1 MIEKIGKVAVMDL
14 SQDLNLFNSD
24 IKKYLQRNPKLGFTA
39 SYNHN
44 KALLNIIGRACGYY
58 ALVFE
63 DLKTQLE
70 VLILDK
76 KQSYTNFNQ
85 FKTMISLP
93 TYQQELF
100 KWFHGQAS

>member
-1 MIEKIGKVAVMDL
+1 MIEMIEKVAVMNL
-14 SQDLNLFNSD
+14 AQDLNLFNSD
-24 IKKYLQRNPKLGFTA
+24 IKKYLQRNPKLRFTA
-39 SYNHN
+39 SYAHN
-44 KALLNIIGRACGYY
+44 KALLNIIGHACGYY

-63 DLKTQLE
+63 DLKTKFE

-85 FKTMISLP
+85 FKAIISLP
-93 TYQQELF
+93 TIQQELF